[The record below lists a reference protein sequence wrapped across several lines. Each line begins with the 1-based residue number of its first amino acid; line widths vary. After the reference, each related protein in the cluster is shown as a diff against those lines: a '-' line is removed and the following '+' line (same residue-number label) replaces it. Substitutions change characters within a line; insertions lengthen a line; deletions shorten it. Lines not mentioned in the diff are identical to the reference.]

1 MIRHRMVS
9 YTAAAIA
16 AAAVS
21 VPASAMGNGGGT
33 TPGIDLRPDAAGAF
47 HVQRTVTVTPDAASR
62 SSAPATTPVVT
73 PDAADPSRAPGSFGS
88 PPIQVVR
95 VTPASGGG
103 FDWGD
108 AGIGA
113 GGALAIVLVGLGG
126 TMLRGRRVTHSGPS
140 ALAH

>member
-1 MIRHRMVS
+1 MIRHRIFS
-9 YTAAAIA
+9 YTTAAIA

-21 VPASAMGNGGGT
+21 VPASAAASGATSN
-33 TPGIDLRPDAAGAF
+33 LRPDAAGAF
-47 HVQRTVTVTPDAASR
+47 HVQRSVALTPDAATR
-62 SSAPATTPVVT
+62 SSAPAIGPVVT
-73 PDAADPSRAPGSFGS
+73 PDAADPSRAPGSFGP
-88 PPIQVVR
+88 PPIQVVK
-95 VTPASGGG
+95 VTPASGNG

-126 TMLRGRRVTHSGPS
+126 TMVRGRRVTHSRSS

>member
-1 MIRHRMVS
+1 MIRHRIFS
-9 YTAAAIA
+9 YTTAAIA

-21 VPASAMGNGGGT
+21 VPASAVASGGSASA
-33 TPGIDLRPDAAGAF
+33 PVDLRPDAAGAF
-47 HVQRTVTVTPDAASR
+47 HVQRTVTLTPDAATR

-126 TMLRGRRVTHSGPS
+126 TMVRGRRVTPSGPS